1 MTAAKSG
8 DEARTTTAAK
18 SGDEEGDRNQRATG
32 VETEDTLTYPLRVSG
47 DDKIAAD
54 YWPSSNDSS
63 GNVSVGS

>member
-1 MTAAKSG
+1 MSKGRGLPVMA
-8 DEARTTTAAK
+8 
-18 SGDEEGDRNQRATG
+18 
-32 VETEDTLTYPLRVSG
+32 EDTLTYPLRVSG

>member
-1 MTAAKSG
+1 MVSKGRGLLVTA
-8 DEARTTTAAK
+8 
-18 SGDEEGDRNQRATG
+18 
-32 VETEDTLTYPLRVSG
+32 EDTLTYPLRVSG